1 MFFIWDLKLKRN
13 ISYIKYNFKSTSFF
27 VTKLSTVTCQ
37 QTAFKLTLSTKKKK
51 SIDGYDLNGSVCI
64 KLLLLTKLF

>member
-27 VTKLSTVTCQ
+27 VTKLSTDTCQ
-37 QTAFKLTLSTKKKK
+37 QTALTLSTKKKK